1 MSIYK
6 DDRIY
11 ITPSGVQKE
20 RLGEEDIFVLDESGE
35 ILSRPDAIDIKVSAS
50 TPIFLSVFH
59 VRGAGA
65 IIHSH
70 SVNAVLATMI
80 ANETFEV
87 THLEMMK
94 GIAGIH
100 YHDRLIVPIVENTA
114 READLADP
122 VAEMMEKY
130 PESHA
135 VLVRRHGIYVWGKS
149 WEQAKIHTECYDHI
163 FSMVTGMRQLGIDPT
178 ETASMRS

>member
-1 MSIYK
+1 M
-6 DDRIY
+6 
-11 ITPSGVQKE
+11 QNHA
-20 RLGEEDIFVLDESGE
+20 LL
-35 ILSRPDAIDIKVSAS
+35 
-50 TPIFLSVFH
+50 
-59 VRGAGA
+59 VRGAASLGVFLVRGTGA

-70 SVNAVLATMI
+70 GVNAVLVTMI

-94 GIAGIH
+94 GIAGID

-114 READLADP
+114 REGDLADS
-122 VAEMMEKY
+122 VARMMEKY

-149 WEQAKIHTECYDHI
+149 WKQAKIHAECYDHLFNTVI
-163 FSMVTGMRQLGIDPT
+163 GMRRLGIDPT
-178 ETASMRS
+178 ETASMRN